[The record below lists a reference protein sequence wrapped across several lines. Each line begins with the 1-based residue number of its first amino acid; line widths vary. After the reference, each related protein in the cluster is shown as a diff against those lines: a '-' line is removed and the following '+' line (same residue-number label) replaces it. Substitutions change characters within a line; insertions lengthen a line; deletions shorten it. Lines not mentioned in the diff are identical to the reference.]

1 MRFLL
6 LTFLAVLSWFAG
18 LVIYLL
24 ALRIIYGQSISSG
37 DLEAVVLWSA
47 ITSVIAIPLVYAPVM
62 FVTRYLL
69 NGVNPVAVFPLAGIL
84 VSVFPIILLGVLLGG
99 LNLGGFFSALFS
111 PESLLFNFLFAGTGA
126 VFGLGFARIYR
137 SEIPAKHS
145 LERTGDSAREA
156 SEKRNSASQNDM

>member
-37 DLEAVVLWSA
+37 DFEAVVLWSA
-47 ITSVIAIPLVYAPVM
+47 ITSVIAMPLVYAPAM

-84 VSVFPIILLGVLLGG
+84 LACF
-99 LNLGGFFSALFS
+99 
-111 PESLLFNFLFAGTGA
+111 
-126 VFGLGFARIYR
+126 
-137 SEIPAKHS
+137 
-145 LERTGDSAREA
+145 
-156 SEKRNSASQNDM
+156 Q

>member
-37 DLEAVVLWSA
+37 DLEAVVLWSG
-47 ITSVIAIPLVYAPVM
+47 ITSVIAMPLVYVPVM

-84 VSVFPIILLGVLLGG
+84 VSVIPIILLGVLLGG
-99 LNLGGFFSALFS
+99 LDLGGLDL
-111 PESLLFNFLFAGTGA
+111 EGA
-126 VFGLGFARIYR
+126 VQAPRQ
-137 SEIPAKHS
+137 IPLDAALAALKPL
-145 LERTGDSAREA
+145 LEDPGVLR
-156 SEKRNSASQNDM
+156 